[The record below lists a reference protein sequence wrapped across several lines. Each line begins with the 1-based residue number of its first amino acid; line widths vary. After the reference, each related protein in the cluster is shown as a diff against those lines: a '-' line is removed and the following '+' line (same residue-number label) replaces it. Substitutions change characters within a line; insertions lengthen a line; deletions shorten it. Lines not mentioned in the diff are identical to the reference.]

1 MGTVSKFQVQDTDLA
16 HFSETFLDYATIISR
31 QILEVELIF
40 EFENILA
47 PFWSCEVNFFFHG
60 WMPNADIIVFVFAAL
75 QERHLMVQT
84 TNDVTFILN
93 YAYT

>member
-1 MGTVSKFQVQDTDLA
+1 MPGFGTWSKSIIFMVK
-16 HFSETFLDYATIISR
+16 TFAVHYLSSN
-31 QILEVELIF
+31 LGGKFIF

-60 WMPNADIIVFVFAAL
+60 WMPNANIIVFVFAAL

-84 TNDVTFILN
+84 TNDVTFIQN